1 MKSIYD
7 EYKEKLVKGLHNENV
22 DYATTAQT
30 IDDLEQMYEDEVGL
44 EKLKE
49 LQRFYGLDE

>member
-1 MKSIYD
+1 MKNIYD
-7 EYKEKLVKGLHNENV
+7 EYKAKLVQDLHDVKV
-22 DYATTAQT
+22 DYATTSQT